1 MVAWSR
7 AVVVETG
14 RVLFF
19 AEYLTSE
26 ATKEFLLNPAGT
38 GNDKT
43 HIVHFFTLEKLFSIQ
58 RHVIVKTQKYSQK
71 IIFIL
76 SCEVY
81 IKTACCLCLSLN

>member
-38 GNDKT
+38 GNNLT
-43 HIVHFFTLEKLFSIQ
+43 KL
-58 RHVIVKTQKYSQK
+58 T
-71 IIFIL
+71 
-76 SCEVY
+76 
-81 IKTACCLCLSLN
+81 